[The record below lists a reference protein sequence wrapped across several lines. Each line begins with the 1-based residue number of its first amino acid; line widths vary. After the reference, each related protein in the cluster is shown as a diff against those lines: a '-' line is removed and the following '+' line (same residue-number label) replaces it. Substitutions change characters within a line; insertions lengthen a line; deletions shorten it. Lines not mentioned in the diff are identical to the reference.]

1 MPIIT
6 VTNADIQKSKVL
18 DAGWYK
24 AKIQKISELTKSK
37 DGGSANINV
46 DFLIE
51 DHDGKEVPHTFNSKG
66 WILLPQLYQAI
77 FGVEMDAQSFD
88 FSTMLNKQVDV
99 DLFIDNYNGRL
110 SNKIRGFL
118 TYGKGGNAPAF

>member
-1 MPIIT
+1 MPIIP
-6 VTNADIQKSKVL
+6 VTAADIQKSKTL

-24 AKIQKISELTKSK
+24 ARIAKIGELVKSSK
-37 DGGSANINV
+37 GDSANIIV

-51 DHDGKEVPHTFNSKG
+51 DHDGKEVPHMFNSKG
-66 WILLPQLYQAI
+66 WILLPQLYQAV
-77 FGVEMDAQSFD
+77 FGVEMEAQAFD
-88 FSTMLNKQVDV
+88 FSTLANKQVDV

-118 TYGKGGNAPAF
+118 